1 MAGRVVLVESDEQL
15 RMGIV
20 KALRARGVGVDAFA
34 LPSDMLRA
42 LDRGAVWSRGLFALD
57 LEGMDGATLAATAL
71 AHLPELDVI
80 FLTGSADAA
89 VLCRAHALGAV
100 IWKPVGLAML
110 CERLVAPARRSGVVR
125 KVREAPAKRRVG
137 EG

>member
-15 RMGIV
+15 RTSIV

-34 LPSDMLRA
+34 LPSDVLRA
-42 LDRGAVWSRGLFALD
+42 LERGVHWSRGLFALD
-57 LEGMDGATLAATAL
+57 LEGIDGATLASKAL
-71 AHLPELDVI
+71 AYLPELEVI
-80 FLTGSADAA
+80 FVTGSADAE
-89 VLCRAHALGAV
+89 VLCRAHALGTV
-100 IWKPVGLAML
+100 IWKPVGLGLL
-110 CERLVAPARRSGVVR
+110 CERLTTPARRSGVVR

>member
-15 RMGIV
+15 RTNIV

-42 LDRGAVWSRGLFALD
+42 LERGAVWTRGLFALD
-57 LEGMDGATLAATAL
+57 LEGTDGATLAATTL
-71 AHLPELDVI
+71 AHLPEIDVI
-80 FLTGSADAA
+80 FLTGSAEAS

-100 IWKPVGLAML
+100 IWKPVGLGLL
-110 CERLVAPARRSGVVR
+110 CERLTAPARRSGVVR
-125 KVREAPAKRRVG
+125 KVRDVPAKRRVG